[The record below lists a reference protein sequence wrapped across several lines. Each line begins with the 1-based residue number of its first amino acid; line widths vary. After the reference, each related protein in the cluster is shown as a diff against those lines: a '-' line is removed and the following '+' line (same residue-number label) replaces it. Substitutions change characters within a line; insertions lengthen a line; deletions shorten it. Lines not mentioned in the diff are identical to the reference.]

1 MHIAHYFWM
10 IALVGNVYLCVVHL
24 AQISVRMFRPVFLVG
39 VLVLVLARRAHQ
51 TRRRRR
57 FLRRCTLWRRFPR
70 GRRSLRRRCHGC
82 RRFPFGVSLC
92 ALVEV
97 LVAAAPT
104 FFVEEDGFASWN
116 SCPAQPNTKAMTTTV
131 AAIPKGCVKSPIN
144 VSGFADAL
152 DIFAFVFCRISFCWC
167 VFFGGQAQK
176 ELEKSER
183 ELEKTRTHRAS
194 GSARARARGRATG
207 KRKKHARC

>member
-1 MHIAHYFWM
+1 ML
-10 IALVGNVYLCVVHL
+10 ALVGLIKL
-24 AQISVRMFRPVFLVG
+24 AAAVDFFAGARFGVAFLADD
-39 VLVLVLARRAHQ
+39 VLFAGAA
-51 TRRRRR
+51 TDAAA
-57 FLRRCTLWRRFPR
+57 FA
-70 GRRSLRRRCHGC
+70 
-82 RRFPFGVSLC
+82 FGVSFF

-167 VFFGGQAQK
+167 VFFGGEGEK

-183 ELEKTRTHRAS
+183 ELEKTRTHRAPR
-194 GSARARARGRATG
+194 GARARARRARDVEKG
-207 KRKKHARC
+207 KNMPDAKKIASFPRAMTRARDITSEPLM

>member
-1 MHIAHYFWM
+1 M
-10 IALVGNVYLCVVHL
+10 
-24 AQISVRMFRPVFLVG
+24 
-39 VLVLVLARRAHQ
+39 LVLVGLIKLAAAVDFFAGA
-51 TRRRRR
+51 R
-57 FLRRCTLWRRFPR
+57 FGVAFLADDVLFAGAATDAAAFA
-70 GRRSLRRRCHGC
+70 
-82 RRFPFGVSLC
+82 FGVSFF
-92 ALVEV
+92 ALAEV

-167 VFFGGQAQK
+167 VFFGG
-176 ELEKSER
+176 EGEK
-183 ELEKTRTHRAS
+183 ELEKTRTHRAPR
-194 GSARARARGRATG
+194 GARARARRARDVEKG
-207 KRKKHARC
+207 KNMPDAKKIASFPRAMTRARDITSEPLM

>member
-1 MHIAHYFWM
+1 
-10 IALVGNVYLCVVHL
+10 
-24 AQISVRMFRPVFLVG
+24 
-39 VLVLVLARRAHQ
+39 VLVLVGLIKLAAAVDFFAGA
-51 TRRRRR
+51 R
-57 FLRRCTLWRRFPR
+57 FGVAFFADDVLFAGAATDAAAFA
-70 GRRSLRRRCHGC
+70 
-82 RRFPFGVSLC
+82 FGVSFF

-167 VFFGGQAQK
+167 VFWGG
-176 ELEKSER
+176 ER
-183 ELEKTRTHRAS
+183 KNWKNQRENWKRRAHTARV
-194 GSARARARGRATG
+194 GERARARARRARDVEKG
-207 KRKKHARC
+207 KNMPDAKKAASFPRAMTRARDITSEPLM

>member
-1 MHIAHYFWM
+1 ML
-10 IALVGNVYLCVVHL
+10 ALVGLIKL
-24 AQISVRMFRPVFLVG
+24 AAAVDFFAGARFGVAFLADD
-39 VLVLVLARRAHQ
+39 VLFAGAA
-51 TRRRRR
+51 TDAAA
-57 FLRRCTLWRRFPR
+57 FA
-70 GRRSLRRRCHGC
+70 
-82 RRFPFGVSLC
+82 FGVSFF

-167 VFFGGQAQK
+167 VFFGGGR
-176 ELEKSER
+176 ER
-183 ELEKTRTHRAS
+183 IGKIRERIGKDAHTPRAS
-194 GSARARARGRATG
+194 GSARARAREERATWKKEKTCPML
-207 KRKKHARC
+207 KR

>member
-1 MHIAHYFWM
+1 ML
-10 IALVGNVYLCVVHL
+10 ALVGLIKL
-24 AQISVRMFRPVFLVG
+24 AAAVDFFAGARFGVAFLADD
-39 VLVLVLARRAHQ
+39 VLFAGAA
-51 TRRRRR
+51 TDAAA
-57 FLRRCTLWRRFPR
+57 FA
-70 GRRSLRRRCHGC
+70 
-82 RRFPFGVSLC
+82 FGVSFF

-167 VFFGGQAQK
+167 VFFGGEGGFRHITDNNIYVSVFWITLLRKLQSAQMAK
-176 ELEKSER
+176 LAISQP
-183 ELEKTRTHRAS
+183 AVDI
-194 GSARARARGRATG
+194 
-207 KRKKHARC
+207 

>member
-1 MHIAHYFWM
+1 ML
-10 IALVGNVYLCVVHL
+10 ALVGLIKL
-24 AQISVRMFRPVFLVG
+24 AAAVDFFASARFGVAFLADD
-39 VLVLVLARRAHQ
+39 VLFAGAA
-51 TRRRRR
+51 TDAAA
-57 FLRRCTLWRRFPR
+57 FA
-70 GRRSLRRRCHGC
+70 
-82 RRFPFGVSLC
+82 FGVSFF

-167 VFFGGQAQK
+167 FFGG
-176 ELEKSER
+176 EK
-183 ELEKTRTHRAS
+183 ELEKTRTHRARR
-194 GSARARARGRATG
+194 GARARAREERATWKNEKTCSML
-207 KRKKHARC
+207 KR